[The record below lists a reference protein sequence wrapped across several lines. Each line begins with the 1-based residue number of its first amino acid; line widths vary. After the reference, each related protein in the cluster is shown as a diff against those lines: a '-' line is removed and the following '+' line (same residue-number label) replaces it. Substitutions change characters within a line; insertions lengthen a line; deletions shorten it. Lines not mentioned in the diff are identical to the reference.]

1 MVKNVKESG
10 ANFVIC
16 QWGFDDEANHLLMHS
31 NLPSVR
37 WVGGAEI
44 EQIALATGGRI
55 INNFADIKKE
65 KLGSARVIKE
75 ITVGTKNQ
83 KMIVIEDCPKKESSY
98 YFSTWWFI
106 NDRRR
111 SQKMFT

>member
-1 MVKNVKESG
+1 VKERG
-10 ANFVIC
+10 ANFGIC
-16 QWGFDDEANHLLMHS
+16 QWGFADEANYLLIHS

-55 INNFADIKKE
+55 INNFSDIKKE

-83 KMIVIEDCPKKESSY
+83 KMIVIEDCPKKKSCDYISKR
-98 YFSTWWFI
+98 WFN
-106 NDRRR
+106 ND
-111 SQKMFT
+111 S